1 MPMQRYTTLPEL
13 IHFLGPA
20 CCESRVSNMSEYSL
34 TGSEAEALILH
45 WRSLMPHALCV
56 SGVFSKSE
64 ALGDTRRPLSCS
76 VNRLRYFSMRKATA
90 HYCAHRVL
98 LAFCQTETPVNP
110 VLALFKRYLHTL
122 PALSKARRI
131 HVEDIRKL
139 AASCGRIPNVLK

>member
-1 MPMQRYTTLPEL
+1 MQRYTMLPEL

-45 WRSLMPHALCV
+45 WRPLVLTLSVCLAYSPKARHSETRVAPFRAASSV
-56 SGVFSKSE
+56 SGKSPC
-64 ALGDTRRPLSCS
+64 ARR
-76 VNRLRYFSMRKATA
+76 RRIT
-90 HYCAHRVL
+90 CAHRVL